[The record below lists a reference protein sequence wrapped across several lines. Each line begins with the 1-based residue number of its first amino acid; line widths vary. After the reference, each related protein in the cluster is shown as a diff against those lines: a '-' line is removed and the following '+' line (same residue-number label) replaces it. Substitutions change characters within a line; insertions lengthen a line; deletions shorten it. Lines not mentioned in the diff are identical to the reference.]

1 MDKQKAA
8 AKFVNLLEIVE
19 KLRGPDGCP
28 WDKEQT
34 HASLL
39 PYFIEEAYEVM
50 ESVDEGDFETFQE
63 ELGDIMLHV
72 ALQTQIA
79 SEDSRFNISDSLD
92 TVNEKLVR
100 RHPHVFGDKKA
111 DAAFEAKQNWEA
123 TKHEEKNR
131 KSRLD
136 GVPLALPALIRA
148 QRLQQKAAY
157 AGFDWENVDDVWEK
171 LHEEIDELKSAHEA
185 GDTENI
191 KEEFGDVLF
200 SVVNLARYIDIPAE
214 DMLRATNRK
223 FTFRFEKIEEEL
235 EAKGKKLEE
244 STLEEMD
251 EIWERAKGI
260 RNS

>member
-1 MDKQKAA
+1 MKKQKIAE
-8 AKFVNLLEIVE
+8 KFIKLLEIVE
-19 KLRGPDGCP
+19 TLRGPDGCP

-39 PYFIEEAYEVM
+39 PYFLEEAYEVV
-50 ESVDEGDFETFQE
+50 ESVDEENWDTVQE

-79 SEDSRFNISDSLD
+79 SEDSKFTIADSLD

-100 RHPHVFGDKKA
+100 RHPHVFGDKKTNE
-111 DAAFEAKQNWEA
+111 AFEAKQNWEE
-123 TKHEEKNR
+123 TKHIEKNR

-136 GVPLALPALIRA
+136 GVPPALPALIRA

-157 AGFDWENVDDVWEK
+157 AGFDWDNVDDVWAK

-191 KEEFGDVLF
+191 KEEIGDVIF
-200 SVVNLARYIDIPAE
+200 SMVNLSRYYNVPAE

-223 FTFRFEKIEEEL
+223 FIYRFQKIEEEL
-235 EAKGKKLEE
+235 EAKGKTLEE

-251 EIWERAKGI
+251 EIWERAK
-260 RNS
+260 NK